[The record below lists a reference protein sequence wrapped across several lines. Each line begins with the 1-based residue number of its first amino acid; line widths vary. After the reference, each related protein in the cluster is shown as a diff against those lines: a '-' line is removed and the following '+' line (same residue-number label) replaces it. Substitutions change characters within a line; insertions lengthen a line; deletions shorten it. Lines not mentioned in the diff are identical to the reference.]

1 MSNAKQHLE
10 NTDITNNIWQPAK
23 DAIHNI
29 HLDAYSPYHKTG
41 HTSKG
46 DQLKW
51 RINDMWYKADYM
63 GYESLSEVLV
73 SRLLHKS
80 SLKEPFVTYYPVE
93 IDYSGQTFQGCASPH
108 FLSPTQMLIPLEKLY
123 RQYTGQSLAKKLTEF
138 SQIHERIQY
147 LVNQIEA
154 ITQLKHFGAY
164 ITAML
169 EIDAFFLNEDR
180 HTNNIAVIYD
190 EQTQTYACSPLF
202 DQGLCLFADTK
213 LDYPLTLSAEQCLEK
228 IEAKPFSNNFD
239 TQLDAAEELYGI
251 QLHFHFTMKDIE
263 DELASVGIFYPQ
275 AVYKRVEDLLRI
287 QFRKY
292 AYLIEN

>member
-1 MSNAKQHLE
+1 MLSTEQDFE
-10 NTDITNNIWQPAK
+10 NTNNEPAK
-23 DAIHNI
+23 HLAANNDLPNI
-29 HLDAYSPYHKTG
+29 HLDEYSPYHKTG

-73 SRLLHKS
+73 SRLLQKS
-80 SLKEPFVTYYPVE
+80 SLKEPFVIYEPVE
-93 IDYSGQTFQGCASPH
+93 IDYKHQTFQGCASTH

-123 RQYTGQSLAKKLTEF
+123 RQYTGQSLARKMTQF
-138 SQIHERIQY
+138 ADVHERIQY
-147 LVNQIEA
+147 LVEQVEK
-154 ITQLKHFGAY
+154 ITGLDNFGAY

-190 EQTQTYACSPLF
+190 EQTQTYAYSPLF
-202 DQGLCLFADTK
+202 DQGLCLFADIK
-213 LDYPLTLSAEQCLEK
+213 LDYPLSLSTEQCFEK
-228 IEAKPFSNNFD
+228 IEAKPFSNDFD
-239 TQLDAAEELYGI
+239 VQLDAAEDLYGI
-251 QLHFHFTMKDIE
+251 QLHFYFTMKDIE
-263 DELASVGIFYPQ
+263 HELASIGAFYPQ
-275 AVYKRVEDLLRI
+275 TVYRRVEDLLRM

-292 AYLIEN
+292 TYLFN